1 MEILCVEP
9 VSQLQLKLRKNSKR
23 EVALEYAKGISKPN
37 DMRFRGAN
45 MSQQDFDE
53 DAIGYYNDGYQY
65 QDRPDLGQLENNHNE
80 FSNEIDKIKAMF
92 N

>member
-1 MEILCVEP
+1 
-9 VSQLQLKLRKNSKR
+9 
-23 EVALEYAKGISKPN
+23 
-37 DMRFRGAN
+37 